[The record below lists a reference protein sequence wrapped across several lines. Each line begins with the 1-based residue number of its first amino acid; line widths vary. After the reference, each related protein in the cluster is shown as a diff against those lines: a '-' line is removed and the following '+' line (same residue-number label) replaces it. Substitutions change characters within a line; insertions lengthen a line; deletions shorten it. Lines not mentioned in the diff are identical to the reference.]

1 MAPAHFR
8 FTVEIFRIMIFT
20 ETLLKGAFLID
31 LEKRGDDRGF
41 FARAFCENEFA
52 SHQLS
57 NRFVQV
63 NNSLSAQCGTLRGMH
78 YQLSPKAETKLVRC
92 IRGGTQAELRL
103 KLPNGKYHAEW
114 LNTRTGKPDKSE
126 DIDGAAEVQ
135 LSSPA
140 HSEDIA
146 LRIKSSG

>member
-1 MAPAHFR
+1 VAAR
-8 FTVEIFRIMIFT
+8 SNVTV
-20 ETLLKGAFLID
+20 
-31 LEKRGDDRGF
+31 RGLGQEGKVY
-41 FARAFCENEFA
+41 AI
-52 SHQLS
+52 
-57 NRFVQV
+57 
-63 NNSLSAQCGTLRGMH
+63 
-78 YQLSPKAETKLVRC
+78 Y

-140 HSEDIA
+140 YSEDIA
-146 LRIKSSG
+146 LRIKTSG